1 MVRFGTGSLY
11 STILTHYRLDTSG
24 WLGADTSVMGVGL
37 GIQMLSI
44 AAAIIAVIVIG
55 ARARPRCSRCRHG
68 RRSHGCLSS
77 VERRCS
83 RVHFSQPEVQQPAV
97 LPRGVDEHHWR

>member
-55 ARARPRCSRCRHG
+55 VKSQAPVQPLPAR
-68 RRSHGCLSS
+68 
-77 VERRCS
+77 E
-83 RVHFSQPEVQQPAV
+83 AV
-97 LPRGVDEHHWR
+97 SAVA